1 MDAAQEIPLMSIERP
16 RLSAEKVS
24 CFMTI
29 NDILALGKM
38 GFTAQQVQQMLSLE
52 RAQQGQPITA
62 PAQSAAPAAQSITTP
77 QPVTPDPMAA
87 MAQKI
92 ADLTDAINARNV
104 PTAGTVGNPVPV
116 TSVED
121 IILGLVQPAE
131 APASPDFNAV
141 K

>member
-1 MDAAQEIPLMSIERP
+1 
-16 RLSAEKVS
+16 
-24 CFMTI
+24 MTI

-38 GFTAQQVQQMLSLE
+38 GFTAPQVQQVLSLE
-52 RAQQGQPITA
+52 RAQQGRPITP
-62 PAQSAAPAAQSITTP
+62 PAQSAAPAAPAPAAQ

-87 MAQKI
+87 MAQQL
-92 ADLTDAINARNV
+92 ADLTAAINAKSV
-104 PTAGTVGNPVPV
+104 PTAGTVGNPAPV

-131 APASPDFNAV
+131 APASPDFSAV

>member
-1 MDAAQEIPLMSIERP
+1 
-16 RLSAEKVS
+16 
-24 CFMTI
+24 MTI

-62 PAQSAAPAAQSITTP
+62 PAQSAAPAAPAAQ
-77 QPVTPDPMAA
+77 QPVAPAAQQPVAPDPMAA
-87 MAQKI
+87 MAQQI
-92 ADLTDAINARNV
+92 ADLTAAINAKSV
-104 PTAGTVGNPVPV
+104 PTAGTVGDPAPV

>member
-1 MDAAQEIPLMSIERP
+1 
-16 RLSAEKVS
+16 
-24 CFMTI
+24 MTI

-52 RAQQGQPITA
+52 RAQQGQPITS

-87 MAQKI
+87 MAQQI
-92 ADLTDAINARNV
+92 VDLTDAINARNV

>member
-1 MDAAQEIPLMSIERP
+1 
-16 RLSAEKVS
+16 
-24 CFMTI
+24 MTI

-62 PAQSAAPAAQSITTP
+62 PAQSAAPAAPAPAAQ
-77 QPVTPDPMAA
+77 QPATPDPMAA
-87 MAQKI
+87 MTQQL
-92 ADLTDAINARNV
+92 ADLTAAINAKSV
-104 PTAGTVGNPVPV
+104 PTAGTVGNPAPV

-131 APASPDFNAV
+131 APASPDFSAV

>member
-1 MDAAQEIPLMSIERP
+1 
-16 RLSAEKVS
+16 
-24 CFMTI
+24 MTI

-38 GFTAQQVQQMLSLE
+38 GFTAQQVQQMLSFE
-52 RAQQGQPITA
+52 RAQHNGQPITP
-62 PAQSAAPAAQSITTP
+62 PAQSAAPAAQ
-77 QPVTPDPMAA
+77 QPVPPDSMAA
-87 MAQKI
+87 MAQQI
-92 ADLTDAINARNV
+92 ADLTAAINAKNV
-104 PTAGTVGNPVPV
+104 PTAGTVGNSAPV

>member
-1 MDAAQEIPLMSIERP
+1 
-16 RLSAEKVS
+16 
-24 CFMTI
+24 MTI

-52 RAQQGQPITA
+52 RAQQGQPITT
-62 PAQSAAPAAQSITTP
+62 PAQSAAPAAVSAAP
-77 QPVTPDPMAA
+77 AAVSAAQPVTPDPMAA
-87 MAQKI
+87 MAQQI
-92 ADLTDAINARNV
+92 ADLTAAINAKSV
-104 PTAGTVGNPVPV
+104 PTAGTVGNPAPV

>member
-1 MDAAQEIPLMSIERP
+1 
-16 RLSAEKVS
+16 
-24 CFMTI
+24 MTI

-62 PAQSAAPAAQSITTP
+62 PAQSAAPAAPAPAAQ

-87 MAQKI
+87 MAQQL
-92 ADLTDAINARNV
+92 ADLTAAINAKGV
-104 PTAGTVGNPVPV
+104 PTAGTVGNPAPV

>member
-1 MDAAQEIPLMSIERP
+1 
-16 RLSAEKVS
+16 
-24 CFMTI
+24 MTI

-52 RAQQGQPITA
+52 RAQQGQPFTA
-62 PAQSAAPAAQSITTP
+62 PAQSAAPAAPAAQ
-77 QPVTPDPMAA
+77 QPAAPDPMAE
-87 MAQKI
+87 MAQQI
-92 ADLTDAINARNV
+92 ADLTAAINAKSV
-104 PTAGTVGNPVPV
+104 PTAGTVGNSAPV

>member
-1 MDAAQEIPLMSIERP
+1 
-16 RLSAEKVS
+16 
-24 CFMTI
+24 MTI

-52 RAQQGQPITA
+52 RAQQGQSITA

>member
-1 MDAAQEIPLMSIERP
+1 
-16 RLSAEKVS
+16 
-24 CFMTI
+24 MTI

-52 RAQQGQPITA
+52 RAQQGRPITA
-62 PAQSAAPAAQSITTP
+62 PAQSAAPAVPAAQQP
-77 QPVTPDPMAA
+77 VPAAQQPVTPDPMAA
-87 MAQKI
+87 MAQQL
-92 ADLTDAINARNV
+92 ADLTAAINAKSV
-104 PTAGTVGNPVPV
+104 PTAGIVGNPAPV

>member
-1 MDAAQEIPLMSIERP
+1 
-16 RLSAEKVS
+16 
-24 CFMTI
+24 MTI

-52 RAQQGQPITA
+52 RAQQGQPVTV
-62 PAQSAAPAAQSITTP
+62 PAQTAAPTSIVATAQ

-87 MAQKI
+87 MAQQL
-92 ADLTDAINARNV
+92 ADLTAAINAKSV
-104 PTAGTVGNPVPV
+104 PTAGTVGNPAPV

-131 APASPDFNAV
+131 APASPDFSAV

>member
-1 MDAAQEIPLMSIERP
+1 
-16 RLSAEKVS
+16 
-24 CFMTI
+24 MTI

-52 RAQQGQPITA
+52 RAQQGQPIAA
-62 PAQSAAPAAQSITTP
+62 PAQSAAPAAPAPAAQ

-87 MAQKI
+87 MAQQL
-92 ADLTDAINARNV
+92 ADLTAAINAKSV
-104 PTAGTVGNPVPV
+104 PTAGTVGNPAPV

>member
-1 MDAAQEIPLMSIERP
+1 
-16 RLSAEKVS
+16 
-24 CFMTI
+24 MTI

-62 PAQSAAPAAQSITTP
+62 PAQSAAPAAAPAAQ
-77 QPVTPDPMAA
+77 QPAAPAAQQPAAPDPMAA
-87 MAQKI
+87 MAQQI
-92 ADLTDAINARNV
+92 ADLTAAINAKSV
-104 PTAGTVGNPVPV
+104 PTAGIVGNPAPV

>member
-1 MDAAQEIPLMSIERP
+1 
-16 RLSAEKVS
+16 
-24 CFMTI
+24 MTI

-52 RAQQGQPITA
+52 RAQQGQPITT
-62 PAQSAAPAAQSITTP
+62 PAPAAQ

-87 MAQKI
+87 MAQQL
-92 ADLTDAINARNV
+92 ADLTAAINAKSV
-104 PTAGTVGNPVPV
+104 PTAGTVGNPAPV

>member
-1 MDAAQEIPLMSIERP
+1 
-16 RLSAEKVS
+16 
-24 CFMTI
+24 MTI
-29 NDILALGKM
+29 NDILNLGKM

-62 PAQSAAPAAQSITTP
+62 PAQSAAPAAAP
-77 QPVTPDPMAA
+77 AAQPVTPDPMAA
-87 MAQKI
+87 MAQQI
-92 ADLTDAINARNV
+92 ADLTAAINAKTV
-104 PTAGTVGNPVPV
+104 PTAGTVGNPAPV

-131 APASPDFNAV
+131 APASPDFSAV

>member
-1 MDAAQEIPLMSIERP
+1 
-16 RLSAEKVS
+16 
-24 CFMTI
+24 MTI
-29 NDILALGKM
+29 NDILNLGKM

-62 PAQSAAPAAQSITTP
+62 PAQSAAPAAAPAVQ

-87 MAQKI
+87 MAQQI
-92 ADLTDAINARNV
+92 ADLTAAINAKTV
-104 PTAGTVGNPVPV
+104 PTAGTVGNPAPV

-131 APASPDFNAV
+131 APASPDFSAV

>member
-1 MDAAQEIPLMSIERP
+1 
-16 RLSAEKVS
+16 
-24 CFMTI
+24 MTI

-38 GFTAQQVQQMLSLE
+38 GFTAQQVQQMIAME
-52 RAQQGQPITA
+52 RAQQGQPAIA
-62 PAQSAAPAAQSITTP
+62 PAQTAAPASTVAAAQ
-77 QPVTPDPMAA
+77 QPATPDPMAA
-87 MAQKI
+87 MAQQI
-92 ADLTDAINARNV
+92 ADLTAAINTKNV
-104 PTAGTVGNPVPV
+104 PTAGTVGNPAPV

>member
-1 MDAAQEIPLMSIERP
+1 
-16 RLSAEKVS
+16 
-24 CFMTI
+24 MTI

-52 RAQQGQPITA
+52 RAQHGQSITA
-62 PAQSAAPAAQSITTP
+62 PASAPAAA

-87 MAQKI
+87 MAQQI
-92 ADLTDAINARNV
+92 ADLTAAINAKNV
-104 PTAGTVGNPVPV
+104 PTAGTVGNPAPV

-131 APASPDFNAV
+131 APASPDFSAV

>member
-1 MDAAQEIPLMSIERP
+1 
-16 RLSAEKVS
+16 
-24 CFMTI
+24 MTI

-62 PAQSAAPAAQSITTP
+62 PAQSAAPAAQ

-87 MAQKI
+87 MAQQI
-92 ADLTDAINARNV
+92 ADLTAAINAKSV
-104 PTAGTVGNPVPV
+104 PTAGTVGNPAPV

>member
-1 MDAAQEIPLMSIERP
+1 
-16 RLSAEKVS
+16 
-24 CFMTI
+24 MTI

-62 PAQSAAPAAQSITTP
+62 PAQSAAPAAAPAAQ

-87 MAQKI
+87 MAQQN
-92 ADLTDAINARNV
+92 ADLTAAAINAKTV
-104 PTAGTVGNPVPV
+104 PTAGTVGNPAPV

>member
-1 MDAAQEIPLMSIERP
+1 
-16 RLSAEKVS
+16 
-24 CFMTI
+24 MTI

-38 GFTAQQVQQMLSLE
+38 GFTAQQVQQMLSFERAHE
-52 RAQQGQPITA
+52 RAQQGQPITT
-62 PAQSAAPAAQSITTP
+62 PAQPITTP
-77 QPVTPDPMAA
+77 AQPVTPDPMAA
-87 MAQKI
+87 MAQQI
-92 ADLTDAINARNV
+92 ADLTAAINAKSV
-104 PTAGTVGNPVPV
+104 PTAGTVGNPAPV

>member
-1 MDAAQEIPLMSIERP
+1 
-16 RLSAEKVS
+16 
-24 CFMTI
+24 MTI
-29 NDILALGKM
+29 NDILDLGKM

-62 PAQSAAPAAQSITTP
+62 PAQSAAPAAPAAQ
-77 QPVTPDPMAA
+77 QPVAPDPMAA
-87 MAQKI
+87 MAQQL
-92 ADLTDAINARNV
+92 ADLTAAINAKSV
-104 PTAGTVGNPVPV
+104 PTAGTVGNPAPV

>member
-1 MDAAQEIPLMSIERP
+1 
-16 RLSAEKVS
+16 
-24 CFMTI
+24 MTI
-29 NDILALGKM
+29 NDILDLGKM
-38 GFTAQQVQQMLSLE
+38 GFTAQQVKQMLSLE

-62 PAQSAAPAAQSITTP
+62 PAQSAAP
-77 QPVTPDPMAA
+77 DPMAA
-87 MAQKI
+87 MAQQL
-92 ADLTDAINARNV
+92 ADLTAAINAKSV
-104 PTAGTVGNPVPV
+104 PTAGTVGNPAPV

>member
-1 MDAAQEIPLMSIERP
+1 
-16 RLSAEKVS
+16 
-24 CFMTI
+24 MTI

-62 PAQSAAPAAQSITTP
+62 PAQSAAPAAAPAAQ
-77 QPVTPDPMAA
+77 QPVAPDPMAA
-87 MAQKI
+87 MAQQL
-92 ADLTDAINARNV
+92 ADLTAAINAKSV
-104 PTAGTVGNPVPV
+104 PTAGTVGNPAPV

-131 APASPDFNAV
+131 APASPDFSAV

>member
-1 MDAAQEIPLMSIERP
+1 
-16 RLSAEKVS
+16 
-24 CFMTI
+24 MTI

-52 RAQQGQPITA
+52 RAQQGQPIAA
-62 PAQSAAPAAQSITTP
+62 PAQSAA
-77 QPVTPDPMAA
+77 PDPMAA
-87 MAQKI
+87 MAQQL
-92 ADLTDAINARNV
+92 ADLTAAINAKSV
-104 PTAGTVGNPVPV
+104 PTAGTVGNPAPV
-116 TSVED
+116 TRVED

>member
-1 MDAAQEIPLMSIERP
+1 
-16 RLSAEKVS
+16 
-24 CFMTI
+24 MTI

-62 PAQSAAPAAQSITTP
+62 PAAAPAQQSITTP
-77 QPVTPDPMAA
+77 QPVIPDPMAA

-131 APASPDFNAV
+131 APATPDFNAV

>member
-1 MDAAQEIPLMSIERP
+1 
-16 RLSAEKVS
+16 
-24 CFMTI
+24 MTI

-38 GFTAQQVQQMLSLE
+38 GFTAQQVQQMLAME

-62 PAQSAAPAAQSITTP
+62 PAQSAAPAAAP
-77 QPVTPDPMAA
+77 AAQPVTPGPMEA
-87 MAQKI
+87 MAQQL
-92 ADLTDAINARNV
+92 ADLTAAINAKNV
-104 PTAGTVGNPVPV
+104 PTAGTVGNPAPV

>member
-1 MDAAQEIPLMSIERP
+1 
-16 RLSAEKVS
+16 
-24 CFMTI
+24 MTI

-52 RAQQGQPITA
+52 RAQQGQPVTASAQTAA
-62 PAQSAAPAAQSITTP
+62 PAQAPASS

-87 MAQKI
+87 MAQQI
-92 ADLTDAINARNV
+92 ADLTAAVNARNV
-104 PTAGTVGNPVPV
+104 PTAGTVGNVAPV

>member
-1 MDAAQEIPLMSIERP
+1 
-16 RLSAEKVS
+16 
-24 CFMTI
+24 MTI

-38 GFTAQQVQQMLSLE
+38 GFTAAQVQQMLSLE

-62 PAQSAAPAAQSITTP
+62 PAAPAAQ

-87 MAQKI
+87 MAQQL
-92 ADLTDAINARNV
+92 ADLTAAINAKSV
-104 PTAGTVGNPVPV
+104 PTAGIVGNPAPV